1 MNISNLLNINF
12 SVRFTG
18 LSCTSATCA
27 LLKKQSNIKGALC
40 TLCMC
45 TQGFMFLLMAG
56 CCNATV
62 QNTHCMLSYM

>member
-12 SVRFTG
+12 CVRFTG
-18 LSCTSATCA
+18 LSCTSGTCA
-27 LLKKQSNIKGALC
+27 LLKKQNNIKGAL
-40 TLCMC
+40 C

-56 CCNATV
+56 SCNATV